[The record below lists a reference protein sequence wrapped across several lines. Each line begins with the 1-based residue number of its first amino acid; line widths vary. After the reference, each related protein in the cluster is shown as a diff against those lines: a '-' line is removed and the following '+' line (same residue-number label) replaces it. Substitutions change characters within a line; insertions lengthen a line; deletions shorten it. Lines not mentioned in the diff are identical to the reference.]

1 MDLSCC
7 LLIPLLPFYYQR
19 CGLESGSCSRDSSTM
34 RSDPGLGLEE
44 KVIDIFRTFINVKKH
59 LTVTLVTVKL

>member
-1 MDLSCC
+1 
-7 LLIPLLPFYYQR
+7 
-19 CGLESGSCSRDSSTM
+19 M